1 MRSVAILDDDCMVS
15 ASGSIIY
22 IWSSDGLVCDAKLAG
37 HDAVRQL
44 LHIIMSFLSVLV
56 FISLLCYQDVNAL
69 AVLGDGSTI
78 VSGSLDRTI
87 RLWGSSSTG
96 TWECKHIL
104 TGHTDVSEDQGT
116 YVLQTM
122 RW

>member
-69 AVLGDGSTI
+69 AVLGDGKTI
-78 VSGSLDRTI
+78 VSGSRDSTI
-87 RLWGSSSTG
+87 RLWDSSTG
-96 TWECKHIL
+96 TWECQQTL
-104 TGHTDVSEDQGT
+104 TDHSEVSEYQGA